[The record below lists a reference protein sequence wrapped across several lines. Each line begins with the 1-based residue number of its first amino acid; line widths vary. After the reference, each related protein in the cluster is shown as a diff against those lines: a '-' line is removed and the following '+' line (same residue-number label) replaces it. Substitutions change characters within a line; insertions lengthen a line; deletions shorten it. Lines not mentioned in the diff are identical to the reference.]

1 MSKQRPAQFLQCRRP
16 SYPSVWAHNP
26 QAKEQRHVRPLP
38 PLLRGLLRGVCGWG
52 GSLSLSRPET
62 PDPPFHQLWRR
73 GERMFGRRKRG
84 IPKICIR
91 AWLRMVGVFSRPLFS
106 PPWIGREAPCM
117 YPVLSPPSP
126 QNGKGE
132 WASDGAL
139 GSPSPPSPV
148 RLLGKGLLPMASLFH
163 CDGGGEPG
171 GALENLRPPRP
182 IPHFFS

>member
-1 MSKQRPAQFLQCRRP
+1 
-16 SYPSVWAHNP
+16 
-26 QAKEQRHVRPLP
+26 
-38 PLLRGLLRGVCGWG
+38 
-52 GSLSLSRPET
+52 
-62 PDPPFHQLWRR
+62 
-73 GERMFGRRKRG
+73 MFGRRKRG

-148 RLLGKGLLPMASLFH
+148 RLFGEGPPPDGFPFSIATAGESQGGLWKTFVRQGPFPIFFLREDHRPFLPLRSVLFLF
-163 CDGGGEPG
+163 GWV
-171 GALENLRPPRP
+171 LWT
-182 IPHFFS
+182 FFLPFVLLSKR

>member
-1 MSKQRPAQFLQCRRP
+1 
-16 SYPSVWAHNP
+16 
-26 QAKEQRHVRPLP
+26 
-38 PLLRGLLRGVCGWG
+38 
-52 GSLSLSRPET
+52 
-62 PDPPFHQLWRR
+62 
-73 GERMFGRRKRG
+73 MFGRRKRG

-148 RLLGKGLLPMASLFH
+148 RLFGEGPPPDGFPFSIATAGESQGGLWKTFVRQGPFPIFFLKGGPPSLSSSSFCTFPVRLGFMDLLPPFRSFVQKVDFYLGLLRQRT
-163 CDGGGEPG
+163 C
-171 GALENLRPPRP
+171 
-182 IPHFFS
+182 